1 MSKKWKTV
9 YLPVLLVVILVVA
22 GGVYWYIDY
31 LRYVSTDDAFIEYYT
46 VTTGPKIMGR
56 IIKLNAVE
64 GDEVKKGELLFEL
77 DSTDLVSQKEHLKA
91 VIMQTEAKVEEAKAQ
106 YALTGEQIKVL
117 EINESKAR
125 EDFGRAEKQFK
136 GEVITKEAYDHA
148 VKDLEAAR
156 ARLQS
161 GKKELDLAAAAQKSA
176 VASVQ
181 AARAQVSIVESQLAD
196 TRVYAPADGVIAK
209 RWLLPGDI
217 AQAGQSVFSMIETRE
232 NWVQVYLEE
241 TKLEGI
247 HEGSQSEYTIDAYPD
262 VTFEGKVYFIGSST
276 ESQFSLIPPNN
287 ASGNYTKVTQR
298 IPVKI
303 SIDRTQDGKAP
314 DQFHLLSG
322 MSAVVKI
329 FRK

>member
-9 YLPVLLVVILVVA
+9 YLPVLLVAALVVA

-31 LRYVSTDDAFIEYYT
+31 MSYVSTDDAFVEFYT

-56 IIKLNAVE
+56 ILKLNADE
-64 GDEVKKGELLFEL
+64 GDQVKKGDLLFEL
-77 DSTDLVSQKEHLKA
+77 DSTDLVSQKEHLRS
-91 VIMQTEAKVEEAKAQ
+91 VIFQTEAKVAESAAR
-106 YALTGEQIKVL
+106 YVLTGQKIKEL
-117 EINESKAR
+117 EISLSKAR
-125 EDFGRAEKQFK
+125 DDFERADKQFT
-136 GEVITKEAYDHA
+136 GEVITRESYDHA
-148 VKDLEAAR
+148 QKDFQAAE
-156 ARLQS
+156 ARLNS
-161 GKKELDLAAAAQKSA
+161 GRKELDLVAAEHKSA
-176 VASVQ
+176 VAAVES
-181 AARAQVSIVESQLAD
+181 AKAQVGVIESQLAD
-196 TRVYAPADGVIAK
+196 TRVYAPEDGVIAK

-217 AQAGQSVFSMIETRE
+217 AQAGQSVFSMIETAGS
-232 NWVQVYLEE
+232 WIQVYLEE
-241 TKLEGI
+241 TKLE
-247 HEGSQSEYTIDAYPD
+247 HVHVGSRSKYTIDAYPG
-262 VTFEGKVYFIGSST
+262 VTFEGNVYFVGSST

-303 SIDRTQDGKAP
+303 SIDKTESGRSP